1 MIKTTLKWHEVMLGG
16 MTGVMRHVKSLK
28 KGLKDAHGY
37 DGEDGWT
44 KHIDG
49 ALGEVVVAKAL
60 DHYWGGPIDTF
71 KSADLGDIIQVRTRS
86 RADYELIVRPD
97 DLDQA

>member
-49 ALGEVVVAKAL
+49 ALGEVARRQSPRSLLGWPHRHVQVGRPWR
-60 DHYWGGPIDTF
+60 HYSSQDAEPGG
-71 KSADLGDIIQVRTRS
+71 L
-86 RADYELIVRPD
+86 
-97 DLDQA
+97 